1 MHPAKRAFKTPSRP
15 FQWVD
20 ALLARWGKWAVS
32 AHALGYASTSPMF
45 RDSPRGDA
53 YGSGKVEIGWTG
65 QDIQDCDEAVKALP
79 AIARAVVVVHY
90 QTQGSLNE
98 TARRCGVTAQ
108 TVGKHLDQAREM
120 IAKHLGGA
128 SEGLTKRQ

>member
-1 MHPAKRAFKTPSRP
+1 MSFK
-15 FQWVD
+15 WVD

-45 RDSPRGDA
+45 RDAPRGDA
-53 YGSGKVEIGWTG
+53 YGSGRVEIGWTG

-108 TVGKHLDQAREM
+108 TVGKHLEQARELV
-120 IAKHLGGA
+120 ARHLGG
-128 SEGLTKRQ
+128 SSDGLTTRQ